1 MKYIKEKGIIF
12 LLMIIPLLLCVLI
25 REITNSF
32 IITFIT
38 LIIIAIFLTIII
50 EKTFSLLIARINENL
65 ENINNNDLNFSI
77 TYGKSKIVGKVLRQI
92 EKLCAGMKVNL
103 KQQVKI
109 SLQVNRE
116 MDNLNSI
123 VEETKETID
132 NIKNRADNICSN
144 SIKQYD
150 MLGCVKKDVNSIVES
165 INIMSETMD
174 TTVNV
179 TTQSVDMA
187 RTGIKNTEKIK
198 DIIEGINESFTAS
211 TREIDSLNNKAV
223 EVVDLVGAIE
233 SIAKQTNLLALNAS
247 IEAARA
253 GEYGR
258 GFSVVAQEVGKL
270 AAETSEIAKK
280 IALGVNNLNSEIG
293 TMMKDLYNQRE
304 KVHKGSKTIQ
314 DTIENF
320 NHIDQLLIDCKE
332 KVNLSGEEL
341 KNINSR
347 GREILELTEQITQFS
362 KIVTDE
368 IKDVA
373 EEIMLEDSN
382 IHNLQQISI
391 NLKNTSD
398 NLQEYVASK
407 MMEGR
412 MLKEVN
418 LIKNKMNEINMSN
431 EFLDEILKDLKVDS
445 IYITKPNGEVEYCN
459 ERDTIGLNL
468 RTVDPLYK
476 NLGVE
481 PYVVTPIKKR
491 YEDGK
496 LFKFL
501 AVEGDEKRI
510 IQVGMSVE
518 SLLNF

>member
-1 MKYIKEKGIIF
+1 MNYVKEKGTLF
-12 LLMIIPLLLCVLI
+12 LLMVIPLLLCAFI

-32 IITFIT
+32 IVTLIT
-38 LIIIAIFLTIII
+38 LIIIAIILTIIF
-50 EKTFSLLIARINENL
+50 EKVFSLLISRINENL
-65 ENINNNDLNFSI
+65 ESINNNDLNFSI
-77 TYGKSKIVGKVLRQI
+77 TYGKSKIVSKVLRQI
-92 EKLCAGMKVNL
+92 EKLSIGMKGNL

-109 SLQVNRE
+109 SLQVNKE
-116 MDNLNSI
+116 MDNLNGI
-123 VEETKETID
+123 VGETKETID
-132 NIKNRADNICSN
+132 NIKNRAENIYSN
-144 SIKQYD
+144 SVKQHD
-150 MLGCVKKDVNSIVES
+150 MLGSVKKDVNSIVES
-165 INIMSETMD
+165 ISIMSGTMD
-174 TTVNV
+174 NTVKV
-179 TTQSVDMA
+179 TSQSVEMA
-187 RTGIKNTEKIK
+187 RKGIKNTENIK
-198 DIIEGINESFTAS
+198 DIIQGINESFSTS
-211 TREIDSLNNKAV
+211 TREIDNLNSKAV
-223 EVVDLVGAIE
+223 EVVDLIGTIE
-233 SIAKQTNLLALNAS
+233 TIVKQTNLLALNAS

-270 AAETSEIAKK
+270 AGETSDIAKK
-280 IALGVNNLNSEIG
+280 IAVGVNSLNSEISI
-293 TMMKDLYNQRE
+293 MMEDLYNQKE
-304 KVHKGSKTIQ
+304 KAEKGSKTIQ

-320 NHIDQLLIDCKE
+320 NHIDKLLLDCE
-332 KVNLSGEEL
+332 AKVNLSGAEL
-341 KNINSR
+341 KNISSKGN
-347 GREILELTEQITQFS
+347 EILELTEGITEFS

-368 IKDVA
+368 IRDVA

-398 NLQEYVASK
+398 DLQEYVASK

-418 LIKNKMNEINMSN
+418 LVKNKMDEIKMSN
-431 EFLDEILKDLKVDS
+431 EVLDEILKELKVDS
-445 IYITKPNGEVEYCN
+445 IYITKANGEVEYCN

-468 RTVDPLYK
+468 RKVDPLYK
-476 NLGVE
+476 NLEKE

-501 AVEGDEKRI
+501 AVEGDGGRI

>member
-1 MKYIKEKGIIF
+1 MNYVKEKGILF
-12 LLMIIPLLLCVLI
+12 LLMLIPLLLCAII

-32 IITFIT
+32 IITLIT
-38 LIIIAIFLTIII
+38 LIIIASIITIII
-50 EKTFSLLIARINENL
+50 EKIFSILISRINENL
-65 ENINNNDLNFSI
+65 ENINNNDLNFNI
-77 TYGKSKIVGKVLRQI
+77 IYGKNKVLGKVLRQI
-92 EKLCAGMKVNL
+92 EKLCVGMKGNL

-109 SLQVNRE
+109 SLQVNKE
-116 MDNLNSI
+116 MDNLNTI
-123 VEETKETID
+123 VGETKETIN

-144 SIKQYD
+144 SIKQHK
-150 MLGCVKKDVNSIVES
+150 MLGSVKKDVNSIVES

-174 TTVNV
+174 NTVKV
-179 TTQSVDMA
+179 TSESVEMA
-187 RTGIKNTEKIK
+187 RKGIKNTENIK
-198 DIIEGINESFTAS
+198 DIIHGINESFTAS
-211 TREIDSLNNKAV
+211 TREIDSLNSRAM

-247 IEAARA
+247 IESARA

-270 AAETSEIAKK
+270 AAETSETAKK
-280 IALGVNNLNSEIG
+280 IALGVNGLNNEIV
-293 TMMKDLYNQRE
+293 TMMKDLYNQKE
-304 KVHKGSKTIQ
+304 KADKGSKTIE

-320 NHIDQLLIDCKE
+320 NQIDELLIDCEK
-332 KVNLSGEEL
+332 KVNLAGVEL
-341 KNINSR
+341 KNISSM
-347 GREILELTEQITQFS
+347 GGEVLELTEEITEFS

-368 IKDVA
+368 IKDIA

-382 IHNLQQISI
+382 IHSLEQISI
-391 NLKNTSD
+391 NLKTTSD

-418 LIKNKMNEINMSN
+418 FIKNKINEIAISN
-431 EFLDEILKDLKVDS
+431 EFLDEILTDLKVDT

-459 ERDTIGLNL
+459 DRDTIGLNL

-476 NLGVE
+476 NLEEE

-491 YEDGK
+491 FEDDK